1 MGRSIIR
8 CSRAM
13 DEVKVVCAVESDGH
27 PDIGRDAGDGAGAGS
42 MGVRISAGL
51 SGLDKCDVAIDFSA
65 HSAVPS
71 NIGVVES
78 LGKAYVLG
86 TTGLSP
92 AEGDRVRNAAD
103 RIPVLWAPNMSVGM
117 NLLFDLVRRVAAVLG
132 PEYDAE
138 VVEMHHRH
146 KKDAPSG
153 TAIRLAESLANGRG
167 RELEEVA
174 TYGRSGETGERPR
187 GEIGIHTLRGGDV
200 VGDHRVLFASEGEI
214 LELSH
219 RATNRDAFAMG
230 ALRAAVWLHGRSAG
244 LYDMGH
250 VLRLYED

>member
-1 MGRSIIR
+1 VR
-8 CSRAM
+8 
-13 DEVKVVCAVESDGH
+13 VVCAIESDGH
-27 PDIGRDAGDGAGAGS
+27 PEIGRDAGEAAGAGALGLKISSGTGS
-42 MGVRISAGL
+42 LG
-51 SGLDKCDVAIDFSA
+51 KCDVVVDFSA
-65 HSAVPS
+65 RSAVPA
-71 NIGVVES
+71 NIGIAES
-78 LGKAYVLG
+78 LGKGFVLG

-92 AEGDRVRNAAD
+92 AEGDSVRKAAE

-132 PEYDAE
+132 PECDAE

-153 TAIRLAESLANGRG
+153 TAIRLAQSLANGRG

-174 TYGRSGETGERPR
+174 VYGRSGETGERPR
-187 GEIGIHTLRGGDV
+187 GEIGIHALRGGDV

-230 ALRAAVWLHGRSAG
+230 ALRAAVWLNGRPPG